1 MRPPCSSQS
10 PTRAPWAPLWS
21 HWQQLPGRSGRPTR
35 PASRRAFHSND
46 PPGGPHM
53 SILSLSNQ
61 EFLLG
66 DWTFRRQELETSF
79 PPVLKG
85 LLWPRP
91 QIQGFSQGLYV
102 AINGFKQTPKPPY
115 LTQCQS
121 VHRWGGSR
129 SHICSL
135 KLL

>member
-66 DWTFRRQELETSF
+66 DWTFRRHSF
-79 PPVLKG
+79 
-85 LLWPRP
+85 
-91 QIQGFSQGLYV
+91 QFSCSVVSDSLRSPEYAACQASLS
-102 AINGFKQTPKPPY
+102 INN
-115 LTQCQS
+115 
-121 VHRWGGSR
+121 SR
-129 SHICSL
+129 SSL
-135 KLL
+135 KLVSIESVMPFSREKPRGSHLLAR